1 MKQKKHVPESLP
13 EIPPKPERDVPKTD
27 RERAENEGMTVKPNR
42 DPANLDGLQADKE
55 KATPAAAP
63 TPKTEGVEGEGSYT
77 ASRRYREGLER
88 SVKKG
93 DSDKLAEEAKKA
105 LEGPE
110 GDALR
115 AAEQSAKQGKTPRA
129 RPQPHR

>member
-1 MKQKKHVPESLP
+1 MKQKKHTPESLP
-13 EIPPKPERDVPKTD
+13 EIPPKPARDVPKTD

-42 DPANLDGLQADKE
+42 DPANLHADKA
-55 KATPAAAP
+55 KASAAGAPA
-63 TPKTEGVEGEGSYT
+63 PKTEGVEGEGSYT

-93 DSDKLAEEAKKA
+93 DSNKLADEAAKA

-115 AAEQSAKQGKTPRA
+115 AAEQSAKQGKTPRS

>member
-1 MKQKKHVPESLP
+1 MKQKKHTPESLP
-13 EIPPKPERDVPKTD
+13 EIPPKPQQDVPKTD

-42 DPANLDGLQADKE
+42 DPANKEGLQSDKT
-55 KATPAAAP
+55 KATPGTAP
-63 TPKTEGVEGEGSYT
+63 GSKTDGVEGEGSY
-77 ASRRYREGLER
+77 AAARRYREGLER

-93 DSDKLAEEAKKA
+93 DSDKLAKEAEKA

-115 AAEQSAKQGKTPRA
+115 AAEKSAKQGKTPHA
-129 RPQPHR
+129 RQQP